1 MKLSIFSAFFLF
13 LTLFSVTACKEDEPP
28 LPDNLLQFEVA
39 EQGFSDTENEI
50 IVKLSLSR
58 ALESASTATIDISSS
73 TLTYGEKYTT
83 LPAAESNRIT
93 LSLPAGSTE
102 AALIIRKTSN
112 VFLTG
117 TESIK
122 FTLKSVGAPL
132 LAGNIQASTIKFASI
147 VSEGS
152 ELTLNGIV
160 GTESGA
166 SAKNSVYV
174 DFSNNQATPVL
185 RSSWDFAFFSGNDFR
200 VLLNNT
206 TSATAK
212 VLDKSDL
219 NAVTAA
225 DTLVKEDWIV
235 GNFEPKEMALV
246 DDVAGDL
253 SKTVIAEV
261 SSADANNRVYIV
273 NRGTGG
279 GIESRSWLKIRVLRK
294 NSNEYTLQY
303 AKITDTNFKTID
315 IAKDPKLNFVY
326 LAVDGNT
333 ATKVRVEP
341 EKASWDIRWGYQM
354 SQTQLSPGVMIPYA
368 SSDFVAINHRAGV
381 EVAEVLT
388 TAVPYETFDESNLA
402 SVAFKSVYDVIGTNW
417 RTASATPGSSGVKKD
432 RFYILKDAASNVYK
446 IKFLSF
452 HPDEGGVRG
461 KPKLEYKLV
470 KKGS

>member
-1 MKLSIFSAFFLF
+1 
-13 LTLFSVTACKEDEPP
+13 
-28 LPDNLLQFEVA
+28 
-39 EQGFSDTENEI
+39 
-50 IVKLSLSR
+50 
-58 ALESASTATIDISSS
+58 
-73 TLTYGEKYTT
+73 
-83 LPAAESNRIT
+83 
-93 LSLPAGSTE
+93 
-102 AALIIRKTSN
+102 
-112 VFLTG
+112 
-117 TESIK
+117 
-122 FTLKSVGAPL
+122 
-132 LAGNIQASTIKFASI
+132 
-147 VSEGS
+147 
-152 ELTLNGIV
+152 
-160 GTESGA
+160 
-166 SAKNSVYV
+166 
-174 DFSNNQATPVL
+174 
-185 RSSWDFAFFSGNDFR
+185 
-200 VLLNNT
+200 
-206 TSATAK
+206 
-212 VLDKSDL
+212 
-219 NAVTAA
+219 
-225 DTLVKEDWIV
+225 
-235 GNFEPKEMALV
+235 
-246 DDVAGDL
+246 
-253 SKTVIAEV
+253 
-261 SSADANNRVYIV
+261 
-273 NRGTGG
+273 
-279 GIESRSWLKIRVLRK
+279 
-294 NSNEYTLQY
+294 LQY